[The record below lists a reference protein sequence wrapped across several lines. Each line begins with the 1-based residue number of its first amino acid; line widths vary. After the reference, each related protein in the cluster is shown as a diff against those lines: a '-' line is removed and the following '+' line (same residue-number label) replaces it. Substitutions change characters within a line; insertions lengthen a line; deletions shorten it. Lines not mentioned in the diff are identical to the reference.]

1 VLRVGINASKSTHL
15 IDQDVL
21 TVGKGREKKGGPVS
35 LKSEDWPPLLGLLLA
50 QVLGSATS
58 GLDSNFHGV
67 AVNVDLKMRMRI
79 KIVNRRKKP

>member
-21 TVGKGREKKGGPVS
+21 TVGKGREKKGGPAS
-35 LKSEDWPPLLGLLLA
+35 LKSEDWPPLLGSLLA

-58 GLDSNFHGV
+58 GLGLNLHGV
-67 AVNVDLKMRMRI
+67 TANVDLKMRMRI
-79 KIVNRRKKP
+79 TIVIKRKKP